1 MGKDFWMGEKP
12 DEMESGQMQELMM
25 QQAQGLGGPSAAEL
39 MMNRGMGQQI
49 AAGRSMAAGARGVSP
64 GMAMRQAGRRESQAM
79 SDVGQQTGIMRAQE
93 QAMAQR
99 AALNAEMQQNM
110 YNASRVRSGGMLGS
124 MLGMGGQMGAAA
136 LGMPWGQQRQGMGGG
151 GGGYNTGFGGYGFSN
166 SNIGSPWDS
175 DPWSGEYMDEEGM
188 PW

>member
-1 MGKDFWMGEKP
+1 MGKDFWLGEKP
-12 DEMESGQMQELMM
+12 AEMEMGPMQEMM
-25 QQAQGLGGPSAAEL
+25 QQRAQGLGGPSAAEL
-39 MMNRGMGQQI
+39 MMNRGMGKQI

-99 AALNAEMQQNM
+99 AALQAELQQAM
-110 YNASRVRSGGMLGS
+110 YNASRVRSGGMLG
-124 MLGMGGQMGAAA
+124 GMMGMAGQMGSAAI
-136 LGMPWGQQRQGMGGG
+136 GMPWGRGGG
-151 GGGYNTGFGGYGFSN
+151 GGGGGGAWGGGYTPYQGTGPNF
-166 SNIGSPWDS
+166 D
-175 DPWSGEYMDEEGM
+175 DPWAGEYIDESTGL

>member
-1 MGKDFWMGEKP
+1 MGKDFWLGEKP
-12 DEMESGQMQELMM
+12 DEMEAGPMQGLMQER
-25 QQAQGLGGPSAAEL
+25 AQGLGSSAAEL
-39 MMNRGMGQQI
+39 MMNRGMQQQV
-49 AAGRSMAAGARGVSP
+49 AAVRSMAAGARGVSP

-99 AALNAEMQQNM
+99 AAMQAELQQAM

-124 MLGMGGQMGAAA
+124 MLGTAGQMGAAA
-136 LGMPWGQQRQGMGGG
+136 IGMPWGQGGGSGGG
-151 GGGYNTGFGGYGFSN
+151 GGGYNTGFGRYNF
-166 SNIGSPWDS
+166 GSAGDIWDA
-175 DPWSGEYMDEEGM
+175 DPYSGEYVDDESGL

>member
-12 DEMESGQMQELMM
+12 DEMQSGQMQELMM

-124 MLGMGGQMGAAA
+124 ILGMGGQMGAAA
-136 LGMPWGQQRQGMGGG
+136 LGMPWGRGGG
-151 GGGYNTGFGGYGFSN
+151 GGDQYNTGFGGYGFSN
-166 SNIGSPWDS
+166 SNIGSPWDDDGYS
-175 DPWSGEYMDEEGM
+175 SGGAGSQGDYG
-188 PW
+188 W